1 MSEVLYTVDIKLHIR
16 KIILASSSV
25 GSQEMVKLSKNA
37 INLFV
42 YNNTNSHF
50 SSWQSARQ
58 GLMYWAL
65 KYKEKYLLQLR
76 AGMSPNL

>member
-50 SSWQSARQ
+50 S
-58 GLMYWAL
+58 L
-65 KYKEKYLLQLR
+65 
-76 AGMSPNL
+76 